1 MLQQFQD
8 HLSSKFPFLKG
19 KRLLL
24 AVSGGLDSM
33 VMTHLFQKSGFEI
46 ALAHCNF
53 QLRSDESEGD
63 QIFVEQYSQENKIQ
77 LFVTR
82 FDTKTYAESNKL
94 STQLAAREL
103 RYSWFQKVLDEN
115 KYDFLLTAH
124 HADDSLETFLIN
136 LTRGTGLEGLTGIP
150 TQNNQIIRPLLIF
163 SRAEIMQ
170 YAKENSVLWRED
182 SSNASGKYLRNKIR
196 HDLVPILKE
205 LNPNFLDS
213 FQKTQ
218 EYLQESQSLVQDASS
233 LIYNQVVEKR
243 NNEFYFDLIKLKKLN
258 NVRFYLYQWLHPYG
272 FRAWEDIYNL
282 VESQSGKQV
291 FSDEYRLLKD
301 RFNLILSK
309 KMLQTEEKECFIFE
323 NQQEII
329 KPLNICLSESN
340 SYSNESNMSIFVDRK
355 KIVFPLIL
363 RKWRE
368 GDFFQPSGMGGKSKK
383 VSKFFKDQKMSL
395 LEKEQ
400 TWLLY
405 SDSKVVWIVGIRQDE
420 RFKCSELTENILQI
434 TFLNSDFINK

>member
-1 MLQQFQD
+1 MLQRFQD
-8 HLSSKFPFLKG
+8 HLSTKFPFLKG

-33 VMTHLFQKSGFEI
+33 VMTHLFQQSGYEI

-53 QLRSDESEGD
+53 QLRGDESEGD
-63 QIFVEQYSQENKIQ
+63 QAFVEQYSKENKIPI
-77 LFVTR
+77 FVTQ
-82 FDTKTYAESNKL
+82 FDTKTYAEINKL

-103 RYSWFQKVLDEN
+103 RYNWFQEILDQN

-150 TQNNQIIRPLLIF
+150 TQNNQIVRPLLIF

-170 YAKENSVLWRED
+170 YAKENTLHWRED
-182 SSNASGKYLRNKIR
+182 SSNASDKYLRNKIR

-205 LNPNFLDS
+205 LNPSFLDS

-218 EYLQESQSLVQDASS
+218 EHLQESQSLVQDASR
-233 LIYNQVVEKR
+233 LVYNQVVEER
-243 NNEFYFDLIKLKKLN
+243 NVEFYFDLNKLKEQN
-258 NVRFYLYQWLHPYG
+258 NFRFYLYQWLHPYG

-301 RFNLILSK
+301 RIYLILSK
-309 KMLQTEEKECFIFE
+309 KTLQNEEKEYFIFE
-323 NQQEII
+323 NQLEILE
-329 KPLNICLSESN
+329 PLNISLSESI
-340 SYSNESNMSIFVDRK
+340 SYTNDSNMSIFVDRK

-368 GDFFQPSGMGGKSKK
+368 GDVFQPSGMGGKSKK

-395 LEKEQ
+395 LEKDQ
-400 TWLLY
+400 AWLLF
-405 SDSKVVWIVGIRQDE
+405 SESKVVWVVGIRQDE
-420 RFKCSELTENILQI
+420 CFKANSLTENILQI
-434 TFLNSDFINK
+434 TLLK

>member
-1 MLQQFQD
+1 MTFNFRLSN
-8 HLSSKFPFLKG
+8 HLSSNFPFLKG

-33 VMTHLFQKSGFEI
+33 VMTHLFGNLGYEI

-53 QLRSDESEGD
+53 QLRGEESEGD
-63 QIFVEQYSQENKIQ
+63 QLFIEQYSQENKIP

-82 FDTKTYAESNKL
+82 FDTKIYAENNKL

-103 RYSWFQKVLDEN
+103 RYNWFQEILDQN

-150 TQNNQIIRPLLIF
+150 AQNSQIIRPLLVF
-163 SRAEIMQ
+163 SREEIIK
-170 YAKENSVLWRED
+170 YARENSLLWRED
-182 SSNASGKYLRNKIR
+182 SSNASDKYLRNKIR
-196 HDLVPILKE
+196 HDLIPVLKE

-218 EYLQESQSLVQDASS
+218 EYLQESQSLVQDAAR
-233 LIYNQVVEKR
+233 LVYNQVVEEK
-243 NNEFYFDLIKLKKLN
+243 NDEIYFDINKLKKQN
-258 NVRFYLYQWLHPYG
+258 NFRFYLYQWLHPYG

-301 RFNLILSK
+301 RSNLILSK
-309 KMLQTEEKECFIFE
+309 KTVCTEEKEYFIFE
-323 NQQEII
+323 NQQEIL
-329 KPLNICLSESN
+329 KPLNISLSESN
-340 SYSNESNMSIFVDRK
+340 SYANDSNMSIFVDRK
-355 KIVFPLIL
+355 KIIFPLIL

-368 GDFFQPSGMGGKSKK
+368 GDVFQPSGMGGKSKK

-400 TWLLY
+400 TWLLC
-405 SDSKVVWIVGIRQDE
+405 SDSKVVWVVGIRQDE
-420 RFKCSELTENILQI
+420 RFKANNLTENILQI
-434 TFLNSDFINK
+434 TLLK

>member
-1 MLQQFQD
+1 MTFNFRLSN
-8 HLSSKFPFLKG
+8 HLSSNFPFLKG

-33 VMTHLFQKSGFEI
+33 VMTHLFQRSGYEI

-53 QLRSDESEGD
+53 QLRGEESEGD
-63 QIFVEQYSQENKIQ
+63 QLFIEQYSQENKIP

-82 FDTKTYAESNKL
+82 FDTKIYAENNKL

-103 RYSWFQKVLDEN
+103 RYNWFQEILDEN

-150 TQNNQIIRPLLIF
+150 AQNSQIIRPLLVF
-163 SRAEIMQ
+163 SREEIIK
-170 YAKENSVLWRED
+170 YARENSLLWRED
-182 SSNASGKYLRNKIR
+182 SSNASDKYLRNKIR
-196 HDLVPILKE
+196 HDLIPVLKE

-218 EYLQESQSLVQDASS
+218 EYLQESQSLVQDAAR
-233 LIYNQVVEKR
+233 LVYNQVVEEK
-243 NNEFYFDLIKLKKLN
+243 NDEIYFDINKLKKQN
-258 NVRFYLYQWLHPYG
+258 NFRFYLYQWLHPYG

-301 RFNLILSK
+301 RSNLILSK
-309 KMLQTEEKECFIFE
+309 KTVCTEEKEYFIFE
-323 NQQEII
+323 NQQEIL
-329 KPLNICLSESN
+329 KPLNISLSESN
-340 SYSNESNMSIFVDRK
+340 SYANDSNMSIFVDRK
-355 KIVFPLIL
+355 KIIFPLIL

-368 GDFFQPSGMGGKSKK
+368 GDVFQPSGMGGKSKK

-400 TWLLY
+400 TWLLC
-405 SDSKVVWIVGIRQDE
+405 SDSKVVWVVGIRQDE
-420 RFKCSELTENILQI
+420 RFKANNLTENILQI
-434 TFLNSDFINK
+434 TLLK